1 MNAVTTA
8 ERRYTPEDL
17 LRMPDGNRYE
27 LVDGELVER
36 VMSMWSSYVA
46 GRCFAKVNEHCE
58 KHRSGWVF
66 PEGTSCQCFPDAPT
80 KVRRPDTSFIRLDR
94 LTAAQVNEEGH
105 CPIAPDLAVQVISP
119 NDVKYEVDRWV
130 REFLNAKT
138 PLVWV
143 INPDVKTVEIY
154 RANGPAEILTE
165 KDMLSGENVIP
176 GFSCKVSDLFIAPQQ
191 R

>member
-1 MNAVTTA
+1 MNAVTST
-8 ERRYTPEDL
+8 ERRYTPEEL
-17 LRMPDGNRYE
+17 LRMPDGKHYE

-46 GRCFAKVNEHCE
+46 GLCFVVLHEFCK
-58 KHRSGWVF
+58 KRRGWVF
-66 PEGTSCQCFPDAPT
+66 PEGTSYRCFPDAPA

-94 LTAAQVNEEGH
+94 LTSAQANEEGH

-130 REFLNAKT
+130 RDFLNAKT

-154 RANGPAEILTE
+154 RSNGTGQILTD
-165 KDMLSGENVIP
+165 KDELSGEDIIP
-176 GFSCKVSDLFIAPQQ
+176 GFACKVSDLFIAPQQ
-191 R
+191 